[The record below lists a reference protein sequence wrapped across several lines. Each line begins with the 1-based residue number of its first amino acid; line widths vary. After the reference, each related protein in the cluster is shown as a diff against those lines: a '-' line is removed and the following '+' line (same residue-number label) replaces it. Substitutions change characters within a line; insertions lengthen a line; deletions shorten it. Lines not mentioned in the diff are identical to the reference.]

1 MANNNRMFR
10 SWAERV
16 TTEDIELIQLCD
28 IPRSKD
34 KDELR
39 MLFFPN
45 PGEISAK
52 FAPLDNEVFKK
63 PA

>member
-1 MANNNRMFR
+1 MDNNHKMFR
-10 SWAERV
+10 HWAERV
-16 TTEDIELIQLCD
+16 TTEDIELIQRCS
-28 IPRSKD
+28 IPRSQD

-45 PGEISAK
+45 PGELSATL
-52 FAPLDNEVFKK
+52 PLLEKEEFKK